1 MSVFFLILP
10 RWQSL
15 IKLQGSFSG
24 SEARSRSKKNFPA
37 GWTIGPAVTNN
48 FKWPFATIGFILSV
62 LSWCG
67 TLLLIKQANSKKK
80 HVRN

>member
-1 MSVFFLILP
+1 MPTISFQELFNLTPKQLVMLAEILKDIA
-10 RWQSL
+10 QIL
-15 IKLQGSFSG
+15 L
-24 SEARSRSKKNFPA
+24 A

>member
-1 MSVFFLILP
+1 MPTISFQELFNLTPKQLVMLAEILKDIA
-10 RWQSL
+10 QIL
-15 IKLQGSFSG
+15 L
-24 SEARSRSKKNFPA
+24 A
-37 GWTIGPAVTNN
+37 GWAIGPAVTNN